1 VKETVGRISIFQ
13 TVFQSGFLN
22 DSLLLDLRSKRMD
35 FIFVSM
41 PYAKFDSRWFSNV
54 PNINLGILDAFL
66 SERGRRVKTFHL
78 HLEFDPFVRGFGAE
92 VRKNF
97 VRLSE
102 QFGVE
107 YLGLDYVFAS
117 LLFEGQ
123 YRASQEGFHERLRL
137 IGLTLKDFEALRGVA
152 RAFIESSFSRLSEY
166 LEGTRL
172 VGFSCS
178 HYQLSGSLLVCS
190 KIKDA
195 YPQVQTV
202 VGGKDCSGA
211 FGQELLAN
219 MDAVDFVGT
228 GECEVTIAGLLEHL
242 DHRKKPLHNMLFRDS
257 KGKVRKSKSKPNVSI
272 NSLPFPRY
280 DLAAFPIEPGEVI
293 VPIELGRGCP
303 WGKCTF
309 CPDESYHV
317 RCQSKSAKQVKA
329 ELAYYQD
336 TSRDLTNFIIL
347 DSDALKDRTLVL
359 KLSDY
364 LKGKNLSF
372 HFAEFRAERM
382 DRKVLESL
390 LSFGHWASHFQV
402 GIETF
407 SDRVLRLMKKG
418 VTVLKNVEVLKMVAE
433 LGVPLQFNLFTCYPN
448 MTTEDLMENLRVMG
462 LIANLLVYE
471 NILIYPGEFYLPTD
485 CPVFLDIGHY
495 RLERNNES
503 LFSDIFEDFPMPS
516 YSNYPYAYQFDNDEE
531 QFNIA
536 TRIREKVED
545 IKSKNPRENFMH
557 YMRASNGLEIAVCQN
572 GHSTSHRLPSREADV
587 YLSAIEKSQRMSK
600 VSEKLGISSAKI
612 RSILDDF
619 EQKGLILYSSDRKS
633 FLSLATRHREV

>member
-1 VKETVGRISIFQ
+1 
-13 TVFQSGFLN
+13 
-22 DSLLLDLRSKRMD
+22 MD

-41 PYAKFDSRWFSNV
+41 PYGKFDSRWFSNV

-66 SERGRRVKTFHL
+66 SERGMQVKTFHW
-78 HLEFDPFVRGFGAE
+78 HLEFVPFLRGCRAE
-92 VRKNF
+92 VRDNF
-97 VRLSE
+97 VKLAQ

-117 LLFEGQ
+117 LLFEDRYQ
-123 YRASQEGFHERLRL
+123 ASREGFQERLKF

-152 RAFIESSFSRLSEY
+152 RAFIESSFANLSKY

-178 HYQLSGSLLVCS
+178 HYQLSGSLLMCS

-195 YPQVQTV
+195 YPEVQTV
-202 VGGKDCSGA
+202 VGGKDCAGA
-211 FGQELLAN
+211 FAEALLMN
-219 MDAVDFVGT
+219 MDVVDFVGT
-228 GECEVTIAGLLEHL
+228 GECEVTVASLLEHL
-242 DHRKKPLHNMLFRDS
+242 NDGKKPLHNLVFRDS
-257 KGKVRKSKSKPNVSI
+257 GGKVTRSKSKPNLSI
-272 NSLPFPRY
+272 NALPFPRY
-280 DLAAFPIEPGEVI
+280 DFADFPIEPSDVI

-317 RCQSKSAKQVKA
+317 RCQSKSAKKVKA
-329 ELAYYQD
+329 EMAYYQE
-336 TSRDLTNFIIL
+336 TSNDLKNFIIL
-347 DSDALKDRTLVL
+347 DSDALKERKLVL
-359 KLSDY
+359 ELSEY
-364 LKGKNLSF
+364 LKGRNLSF

-390 LSFGHWASHFQV
+390 LSFGYWASHFQV

-448 MTTEDLMENLRVMG
+448 MTTDDLMENLRVMDR
-462 LIANLLVYE
+462 IAHLLVYE
-471 NILIYPGEFYLPTD
+471 NILIYPGEFYLPAD

-495 RLERNNES
+495 RLQRSDES
-503 LFSDIFEDFPMPS
+503 VFSDIFEDFPMPS
-516 YSNYPYAYQFDNDEE
+516 YSNYPYPYQFDNDEE

-545 IKSKNPRENFMH
+545 IKRRSPSENFMH
-557 YMRASNGLEIAVCQN
+557 YMRASNGLQIVVSQN
-572 GHSTSHRLPSREADV
+572 GHRTSHRLSSREADI
-587 YLSAIEKSQRMSK
+587 YLSAIEKSQQISK
-600 VSEKLGISSAKI
+600 VSEKLGISSANI

-619 EQKGLILYSSDRKS
+619 ESKGLILYSSDRKS
-633 FLSLATRHREV
+633 FLSLATRHGGV